1 MKQAEQNTNFR
12 SFYFIMAMKK
22 TMLVAYRVT
31 LMPCKEARKA
41 LIGYGQTDDGN
52 ENARDQFYES
62 VFSVF

>member
-1 MKQAEQNTNFR
+1 
-12 SFYFIMAMKK
+12 MAMKK